1 MTNEIINSE
10 MLNEEQLNAVVGG
23 TRGELSCDT
32 KFLHALELM
41 DDYHDPG
48 YVENHVEEVAGEVS
62 SALKKIGIDVKVFY
76 SSNGTDGYQVTRY
89 FPGGPAEFQ
98 FTDRSA
104 IYQIVCDAVGKPDFD
119 YKPYL

>member
-1 MTNEIINSE
+1 MTEEILNSE
-10 MLNEEQLNAVVGG
+10 LMNEEQLNEVVGG

-32 KFLHALELM
+32 KFLYALGLM
-41 DDYHDPG
+41 DNYHEPG
-48 YVENHVEEVAGEVS
+48 YVENHVDEVAGEVS

-76 SSNGTDGYQVTRY
+76 SSNGANGYLVTRY

-104 IYQIVCDAVGKPDFD
+104 MYQIVCDAVDKPDFD
-119 YKPYL
+119 YKKYL